1 MKNKRETLLL
11 FSLCQMPRGPPLPEA
26 PLPSLLLFFS
36 ECVLLFLLFL
46 LLLLL
51 SLPGPVCIQG
61 KEGRLPARTHPAIQ
75 GKVIKN
81 CKISKE

>member
-1 MKNKRETLLL
+1 
-11 FSLCQMPRGPPLPEA
+11 MPRGPPLPEA

-36 ECVLLFLLFL
+36 ECVLLFLF
-46 LLLLL
+46 LLLL

-61 KEGRLPARTHPAIQ
+61 KEGWLPARTHPAIQ